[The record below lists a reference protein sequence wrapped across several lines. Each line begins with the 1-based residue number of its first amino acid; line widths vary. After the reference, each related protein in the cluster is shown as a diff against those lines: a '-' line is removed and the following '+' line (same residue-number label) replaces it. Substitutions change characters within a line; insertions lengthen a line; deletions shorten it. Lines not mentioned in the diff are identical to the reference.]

1 MLSKNFPFKR
11 ETCAS
16 ALADISTPAVVLF
29 AIVSAA
35 YGSEMYPDEPGEEP
49 WDPVTLWHH
58 LQEDFKVEV
67 SIEAENRIN
76 AIRTAIETDLFYLDV
91 EALEAITMAIV
102 HGSVDDAI
110 LGESSD
116 VSTVEIM
123 TAIFEIELVR
133 GESHPVYSQ
142 GVAAFIAGVMQ
153 DDVDSDDSGQDTADS
168 YLVLHKHEV
177 EEWFHRLGVKEEV
190 LAGI

>member
-58 LQEDFKVEV
+58 LREDFKVEV
-67 SIEAENRIN
+67 SIEAENRLN

-91 EALEAITMAIV
+91 EPSRWPLCTALWTMRYWV
-102 HGSVDDAI
+102 NRRTFPLWKS
-110 LGESSD
+110 
-116 VSTVEIM
+116 
-123 TAIFEIELVR
+123 
-133 GESHPVYSQ
+133 
-142 GVAAFIAGVMQ
+142 
-153 DDVDSDDSGQDTADS
+153 
-168 YLVLHKHEV
+168 
-177 EEWFHRLGVKEEV
+177 
-190 LAGI
+190 